1 MKNILNGKV
10 MVAMLVIASVL
21 LCGSLIYILVAR
33 PAAST
38 SDPEP
43 ATSALTIIPAPTST
57 PGIPPPTLTP
67 LPSTPAPTSTP
78 APGEIAV
85 GVYVQI
91 NNTGAEGLNIRSE
104 PGLASS
110 VIFSGYDSEVFLITD
125 GPQEADGYTWWYLT
139 ASYDT
144 TRFGWAAQDFLVVV
158 ETP

>member
-10 MVAMLVIASVL
+10 LVAMLVIASIL
-21 LCGSLIYILVAR
+21 LCGSLIYIFVAR
-33 PAAST
+33 PAAPT
-38 SDPEP
+38 QDPEP

-57 PGIPPPTLTP
+57 PGVPPPTLTP
-67 LPSTPAPTSTP
+67 LPATPAPTSTP

-104 PGLASS
+104 PGLSSS
-110 VIFSGYDSEVFLITD
+110 VIFSGYDSEVFLVTD
-125 GPQEADGYTWWYLT
+125 GPKEADGYIWWYLT

-144 TRFGWAAQDFLVVV
+144 TRFGWAAQDFLEAI